1 MTFME
6 FLLHLTRNSALSD
19 YSYTES
25 YLTSAT
31 PMTMFPRDTT
41 YRSTKEYPLPYH
53 TIHGISIANAMSE
66 YPEPLQGEMKLRV
79 M

>member
-1 MTFME
+1 MPSSCIVTSGQRDSLIDVWLKFWMTFME

-31 PMTMFPRDTT
+31 PMTIFPRDTT
-41 YRSTKEYPLPYH
+41 YRSTKE
-53 TIHGISIANAMSE
+53 
-66 YPEPLQGEMKLRV
+66 
-79 M
+79 